1 MDSVIGSA
9 FWFKSFITRGRSLRA
24 RGGAVAFSVAVAAA
38 LTAPAAHAA
47 DIEPA
52 TQPPNNPPPSIYSPV
67 PSQNWSGLSVGIFGG
82 GGIGKSG
89 QSFVDGSFSTDDYRV
104 KGALFGLHAGSDYQ
118 SGNWVWGLLGDIQWS
133 TIRGSSV
140 GAPPGFG
147 NQTFS
152 TNLQWLFTGSMKVG
166 YSFDRFLPYITA
178 GPAFGSVRIDG
189 TIPVTGPFSRA
200 AIWFGWGVGAGV
212 QYAITPNLI
221 ANAEYMYVCLGESIQ
236 FSVDNAEYMS
246 HLFRLGLNYKF
257 DWIGIYGPSSPI
269 SSNRGKQLAA
279 GEIYNWT
286 GFYVGFNLGGLSGK
300 VETSYTLGG
309 KAPYVG
315 LHGMG
320 GGQSGYNWQTGNY
333 VLGVETDL
341 QGTAQGNDWR
351 FVAMSGGTTAIIDT
365 KQSVPLLFTLRGR
378 AGYATG
384 QWLFY
389 ATGGF
394 AYGEVESTVTLTSPG
409 LPTATAKFEK
419 SRGGWVAGA
428 GVEAPLW
435 QRWTAKFEYL
445 YIDFGGIK
453 ESFAASA
460 PFTTVNV
467 STTVHDHSLRMGLNY
482 AVN

>member
-1 MDSVIGSA
+1 MA
-9 FWFKSFITRGRSLRA
+9 LALATPA
-24 RGGAVAFSVAVAAA
+24 R
-38 LTAPAAHAA
+38 AA

-52 TQPPNNPPPSIYSPV
+52 PQPPNKPPPSIYSPI
-67 PSQNWSGLSVGIFGG
+67 PAQNWSGLSVGIFGG
-82 GGIGKSG
+82 GGIGRSG
-89 QSFVDGSFSTDDYRV
+89 QSYVDGSFSTDDYQV

-118 SGNWVWGLLGDIQWS
+118 SGNWVWGLLGEVQWS

-152 TNLQWLFTGSMKVG
+152 TNLQWLFTGSMRVG
-166 YSFDRFLPYITA
+166 YSFDRFLPYVTA
-178 GPAFGSVRIDG
+178 GPAFGSVNVNG

-257 DWIGIYGPSSPI
+257 DWNGLLGGPSPI
-269 SSNRGKQLAA
+269 GSTHGKDLAA

-286 GFYVGFNLGGLSGK
+286 GLYVGFNLGGLTGK
-300 VETSYTLGG
+300 VETTYTLGG

-320 GGQSGYNWQTGNY
+320 GFQSGYNFQSGHY
-333 VLGVETDL
+333 VFGVESDL
-341 QGTAQGNDWR
+341 DVTAQSNNWR
-351 FVAMSGGTTAIIDT
+351 FMTASGATVATIDT
-365 KQSVPLLFTLRGR
+365 KQNVPLLFTFRGR

-389 ATGGF
+389 GTGGF
-394 AYGEVESTVTLTSPG
+394 AYGEVESTVRMTSPG
-409 LPTATAKFEK
+409 LPTATANFEK

-435 QRWTAKFEYL
+435 PQWTAKFEYL
-445 YIDFGGIK
+445 YIDFGGIN
-453 ESFAASA
+453 ESFVAGA
-460 PFTTVNV
+460 PFTTINV
-467 STTVHDHSLRMGLNY
+467 STTVRDHSLRMGLNY